1 VTNEEPVK
9 ESTLTAADHT
19 WFRLQEAANPMASL
33 AVLFFAE
40 VLPID
45 GLKSLVEDRLMSF
58 ERFRQRIVP
67 SRLPRGRPRWHEG
80 DDFALDNHLF
90 RATLSPQGTARDLE
104 TLISRL
110 LAEAIAA
117 DQPLWQ
123 LHLIEEVDGGSV
135 LIVKIHQSVADGTSA
150 SRIILGLGG
159 AESGQHHPPEIV
171 YEGLEAQLRTEEV
184 VETASQP
191 GSTVRSLCRLIAQR
205 SDTDSS
211 LMGKPTHQRQVTW
224 SQGFPLIRLRSFAT
238 RLGASETELLL
249 AAVTAALRQEL
260 VRIDLLPES
269 TLLRAVVPC
278 NLRSPDQDPL
288 GSWFALAVV
297 PLPVGRTTVRSR
309 LRKLRQELDDLGSTR
324 GSLAVFQAPGDP
336 GFRMSEVEDQITRQ
350 LAKKTT
356 LLLSFAPQPTE
367 PLYFCG
373 QKLEHWL
380 YWPAQAGPQRLCL
393 GLSATSDQIRLG
405 VMVDEG
411 SAADAHRLAQA
422 FDQALA
428 EIAAASGETT

>member
-1 VTNEEPVK
+1 MK

-40 VLPID
+40 VLAVD
-45 GLKSLVEDRLMSF
+45 SLKSLVEDRLMSY
-58 ERFRQRIVP
+58 ERFRQRVLP

-90 RATLSPQGTARDLE
+90 RATLKPQGTARDLE
-104 TLISRL
+104 SLISRL
-110 LAEAIAA
+110 MSEPMAA

-123 LHLIEEVDGGSV
+123 IHLVEEVDGGSV
-135 LIVKIHQSVADGTSA
+135 LAVRIHQSVADGTSA
-150 SRIILGLGG
+150 ARIVLGLGSTESDQHP
-159 AESGQHHPPEIV
+159 AEFV
-171 YEGLEAQLRTEEV
+171 YDGLEAQLRTEEV

-191 GSTVRSLCRLIAQR
+191 GSTVRSLCRLISQR

-211 LMGKPTHQRQVTW
+211 LMGKPTHQRRVAW
-224 SQGFPLIRLRSFAT
+224 SQGFPSIRLRSFAT
-238 RLGASETELLL
+238 RLEASETELLL
-249 AAVTAALRQEL
+249 AAITAALRQEL
-260 VRIDLLPES
+260 VRLDPLPES

-278 NLRSPDQDPL
+278 NLRGPDQDPL
-288 GSWFALAVV
+288 GSRFALAVV

-309 LRKLRQELDDLGSTR
+309 LRKLRRNLDDLGSSR
-324 GSLAVFQAPGDP
+324 GSLAAFQASGDP
-336 GFRMSEVEDQITRQ
+336 GFRMSEVEDHITRQ

-367 PLYFCG
+367 PLYFCE

-380 YWPAQAGPQRLCL
+380 YWPAQAGPQKLCL
-393 GLSATSDQIRLG
+393 GLSATADQIRLG
-405 VMVDEG
+405 VTVDEG
-411 SAADAHRLAQA
+411 AAADPHRLAQA
-422 FDQALA
+422 FDQALD

>member
-1 VTNEEPVK
+1 MK

-33 AVLFFAE
+33 AVLFFAN
-40 VLPID
+40 VLPIGD
-45 GLKSLVEDRLMSF
+45 LKSLVEDRLMSY
-58 ERFRQRIVP
+58 ERFRQRIQP
-67 SRLPRGRPRWHEG
+67 SRLPHGRPRWHEG

-90 RATLSPQGTARDLE
+90 HATLSPQGKARDLE

-110 LAEAIAA
+110 LAEEMATA
-117 DQPLWQ
+117 QPLWQ
-123 LHLIEEVDGGSV
+123 LHLIEEIDGGSV
-135 LIVKIHQSVADGTSA
+135 LVVKIHQSVADGTSA
-150 SRIILGLGG
+150 CRIILGLGST
-159 AESGQHHPPEIV
+159 ESGQHPIEIV
-171 YEGLEAQLRTEEV
+171 YEGLEAHLRTEKV
-184 VETASQP
+184 VEAASQP
-191 GSTVRSLCRLIAQR
+191 GSTVRSLCRLITQR

-211 LMGKPTHQRQVTW
+211 LMGKPTHQRQVAW
-224 SQGFPLIRLRSFAT
+224 SQGFPSIRLRSFAS
-238 RLGASETELLL
+238 RLEASETELLL

-260 VRIDLLPES
+260 VRLDLLPES

-278 NLRSPDQDPL
+278 NLRSPEQDPL
-288 GSWFALAVV
+288 GSRFALAVLS
-297 PLPVGRTTVRSR
+297 LPVGRTTVRSR
-309 LRKLRQELDDLGSTR
+309 LRKLRQGLSDLGSAR

-336 GFRMSEVEDQITRQ
+336 GFRMSEIEDQITRR

-380 YWPAQAGPQRLCL
+380 YWPAQAGPQKLCL
-393 GLSATSDQIRLG
+393 ALSSTSDQIRLG
-405 VMVDEG
+405 VTVDEG
-411 SAADAHRLAQA
+411 SAADPHRLVQA

-428 EIAAASGETT
+428 EIAADSGETT

>member
-1 VTNEEPVK
+1 MKEP
-9 ESTLTAADHT
+9 TLTAADHT
-19 WFRLQEAANPMASL
+19 WVRLQEAANPMASL
-33 AVLFFAE
+33 AVLFFARA
-40 VLPID
+40 LPID
-45 GLKSLVEDRLMSF
+45 SLKSLVEDRLMSF
-58 ERFRQRIVP
+58 ERFRQHILP

-110 LAEAIAA
+110 LAEPMAT

-135 LIVKIHQSVADGTSA
+135 LVVKIHQSVADGTSA
-150 SRIILGLGG
+150 SSIVLGLGSTK
-159 AESGQHHPPEIV
+159 AAQIPPEIV
-171 YEGLEAQLRTEEV
+171 YEGLEARLRTDEV
-184 VETASQP
+184 VETAAQP
-191 GSTVRSLCRLIAQR
+191 GSSVRSLCRLIAQR
-205 SDTDSS
+205 SDTDSP
-211 LMGKPTHQRQVTW
+211 LMGKPTHQRQVAW
-224 SQGFPLIRLRSFAT
+224 SQSFPSIRLRSFAT
-238 RLGASETELLL
+238 RLEANETELLL
-249 AAVTAALRQEL
+249 AAVAAALRQEL
-260 VRIDLLPES
+260 VRLDLLPES
-269 TLLRAVVPC
+269 ALLRAVVPC
-278 NLRSPDQDPL
+278 NLRSPNQDLL
-288 GSWFALAVV
+288 GSRFALAAL

-309 LRKLRQELDDLGSTR
+309 LRKLRQVLDELGSAR
-324 GSLAVFQAPGDP
+324 GSLAVFQTPGDP

-356 LLLSFAPQPTE
+356 LLLSLAPQPTE

-393 GLSATSDQIRLG
+393 GLSATSDQLRLG
-405 VMVDEG
+405 VTVDEG
-411 SAADAHRLAQA
+411 SAADPHRLARA
-422 FDQALA
+422 FEQALA

>member
-1 VTNEEPVK
+1 MKEP
-9 ESTLTAADHT
+9 TLTAADHT
-19 WFRLQEAANPMASL
+19 WVRLQEAANPMASL
-33 AVLFFAE
+33 AVLFFAQ

-45 GLKSLVEDRLMSF
+45 SLKSLVEDRLMSF
-58 ERFRQRIVP
+58 ERFRQRILP
-67 SRLPRGRPRWHEG
+67 SRLPLGRPRWHEG

-90 RATLSPQGTARDLE
+90 RATLSPKGTARDLE
-104 TLISRL
+104 SLISRL
-110 LAEAIAA
+110 LVEPMAT

-135 LIVKIHQSVADGTSA
+135 LVVKIHQSVADGTSA
-150 SRIILGLGG
+150 SRIVLGL
-159 AESGQHHPPEIV
+159 ASTESGQHPVEID
-171 YEGLEAQLRTEEV
+171 YKGLEAHLRTEEV

-211 LMGKPTHQRQVTW
+211 LMGKPTHPREVAW
-224 SQGFPLIRLRSFAT
+224 SQSFPLIRLRSFAT
-238 RLGASETELLL
+238 RLEASETELLL

-260 VRIDLLPES
+260 IRLDLLPES
-269 TLLRAVVPC
+269 VLLRAVVPC
-278 NLRSPDQDPL
+278 NLRSPQQDPF
-288 GSWFALAVV
+288 GSRFALAVL

-309 LRKLRQELDDLGSTR
+309 LRKLGQELDDLGSTP
-324 GSLAVFQAPGDP
+324 GSLAVFQAPEDP

-350 LAKKTT
+350 LVKKTT
-356 LLLSFAPQPTE
+356 LLLSLAPQPTE

-373 QKLEHWL
+373 HKLEDWL

-393 GLSATSDQIRLG
+393 GLAATSDQIRLG
-405 VMVDEG
+405 VTVDGG
-411 SAADAHRLAQA
+411 SAADPRRLARA
-422 FDQALA
+422 FEQALA